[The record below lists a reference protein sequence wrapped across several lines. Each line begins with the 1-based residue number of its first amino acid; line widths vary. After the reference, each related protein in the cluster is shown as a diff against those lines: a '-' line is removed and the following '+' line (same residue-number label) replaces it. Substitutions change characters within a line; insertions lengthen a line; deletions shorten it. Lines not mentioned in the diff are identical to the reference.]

1 MGEEVQAASSYIW
14 ACKVSSSIHFDCRNN
29 NFKPPVKLAFMISLM
44 HLCMANEMGILLR
57 LKSSSF
63 PLAIDSANCMSDG
76 LLSLASS
83 KKKRVV
89 KCTSKNLYR
98 LTLPPYCPV
107 PANRGV

>member
-1 MGEEVQAASSYIW
+1 MGEEVQTASSYIW

-44 HLCMANEMGILLR
+44 HWCMAKEMGMLPL
-57 LKSSSF
+57 LKSFSF
-63 PLAIDSANCMSDG
+63 PLAIDSANCINDG
-76 LLSLASS
+76 LLSFASS

-98 LTLPPYCPV
+98 LSCPPYCPV
-107 PANRGV
+107 PANNGV